1 MTYGAIALSP
11 GGFVPDMDTA
21 NVDLSSK
28 MLGLGP
34 VVGAG
39 GTWRI
44 GQCLSLSGDVSLA
57 AVYADFDVSRTER
70 NFNQTLNRTVFSNI
84 KVDSTGIVPMLNCS
98 FELDAQL
105 TSNCSCA
112 IGYTASA
119 WIGGSR
125 SISIPGWDDVDDET
139 QAYTVEKDD
148 IISHGVYVRVSL
160 FLSP

>member
-1 MTYGAIALSP
+1 MSSITRALT
-11 GGFVPDMDTA
+11 GENLTF
-21 NVDLSSK
+21 DL
-28 MLGLGP
+28 
-34 VVGAG
+34 AEH
-39 GTWRI
+39 I
-44 GQCLSLSGDVSLA
+44 
-57 AVYADFDVSRTER
+57 
-70 NFNQTLNRTVFSNI
+70 
-84 KVDSTGIVPMLNCS
+84 
-98 FELDAQL
+98 AQL
-105 TSNCSCA
+105 REDESYVRTNCSCA